1 MKAVLCKSY
10 GPPENLSFEEIES
23 PPLARGGVRIGVHAC
38 GVNFPDV
45 LIIKGEY
52 QFKPPFP
59 FSPGA
64 EVSGVVL
71 EVGSDVKNFSVGDRV
86 IGMTGWNGFAEEVVV
101 DAAKCLKMPAQMD
114 FAAAAALPMTYG
126 TSYHALV
133 QRAQLAAGETLLVHG
148 ATGGVGTAAVE
159 IGKLL
164 GAKVIATAG
173 SDEKLQTLQKL
184 YGVEHVINYR
194 TNAGWKER
202 VKELTNGNGADV
214 IYDPV
219 GGDVFEQSLRC
230 INWNGRLLV
239 VGFAS
244 GPIPSAKANLILLKG
259 CSVVGVFWGAFS
271 AREPEVNRKNFEQLM
286 TWYAQGSLKPAISHR
301 FPLERAADALNAI
314 TRREVVGKAVLLTS
328 RN

>member
-10 GPPENLSFEEIES
+10 GPPESLSFEEIDS

-71 EVGSDVKNFSVGDRV
+71 EVGSDVKDFAVGDRV

-101 DAAKCLKMPAQMD
+101 DAMKCLKMPAQMD

-159 IGKLL
+159 IGELL
-164 GAKVIATAG
+164 GARVIATAG
-173 SDEKLQTLQKL
+173 SDEKLQALQKL

-194 TNAGWKER
+194 TNTAWRER

-239 VGFAS
+239 VGFAG

-271 AREPEVNRKNFEQLM
+271 AREPEVNRKNFAQLM
-286 TWYAQGSLKPAISHR
+286 TWYEQGSLKPAISHR

-314 TRREVVGKAVLLTS
+314 VRREVVGKAVLLTS

>member
-10 GPPENLSFEEIES
+10 GPPENLSFEEVE
-23 PPLARGGVRIGVHAC
+23 PAPLARGGVRIGVHAC

-64 EVSGVVL
+64 EVSGVVI
-71 EVGSDVKNFSVGDRV
+71 EVGSEVKNFAVGDRV

-114 FAAAAALPMTYG
+114 FATAAALPMTYG

-133 QRAQLAAGETLLVHG
+133 QRGRLKEGETLLVHG

-159 IGKLL
+159 IGKRL

-194 TNAGWKER
+194 TDAAWRDR
-202 VKELTNGNGADV
+202 VKELTSGNGADV

-230 INWNGRLLV
+230 INWDGRLLV

-259 CSVVGVFWGAFS
+259 CAVVGVFWGAFS
-271 AREPEVNRKNFEQLM
+271 AREPAVNAANFQQLM
-286 TWYAQGSLKPAISHR
+286 TWYEQGSLKPAISHR

-314 TRREVVGKAVLLTS
+314 VRREVVGKAVLLTS

>member
-1 MKAVLCKSY
+1 MKAVLCKAY
-10 GPPENLSFEEIES
+10 GPPESLSFEEIES
-23 PPLARGGVRIGVHAC
+23 PALSRSSVRIGVHAC

-45 LIIKGEY
+45 LIIQGEY

-71 EVGSDVKNFSVGDRV
+71 EVGSDVTNVAVGDRV

-101 DAAKCLKMPAQMD
+101 DAGKCLKMPARMD
-114 FAAAAALPMTYG
+114 FATAAALPMTYG

-133 QRAQLAAGETLLVHG
+133 QRARLSAGETLLVHG

-164 GAKVIATAG
+164 GARVIASAG
-173 SDEKLQTLQKL
+173 SDEKLATLQKL
-184 YGVEHVINYR
+184 YGVEHVVNYR
-194 TNAGWKER
+194 TNAAWKER
-202 VKELTNGNGADV
+202 VKELTNGQGADV

-259 CSVVGVFWGAFS
+259 CAVVGVFWGAFS
-271 AREPEVNRKNFEQLM
+271 AREPEVNAANFKQLL
-286 TWYAQGSLKPAISHR
+286 TWYEQGSLKPAISHR
-301 FPLERAADALNAI
+301 FPLERAAEALNAI
-314 TRREVVGKAVLLTS
+314 VRREVVGKAVLLTS

>member
-10 GPPENLSFEEIES
+10 GPPESLTFEEIES

-86 IGMTGWNGFAEEVVV
+86 IGMTGWNGFAEEAVV

-133 QRAQLAAGETLLVHG
+133 QRANLAAGETLLVHG

-184 YGVEHVINYR
+184 YGIEHVINYR

-202 VKELTNGNGADV
+202 VKELTSGNGADV

-271 AREPEVNRKNFEQLM
+271 AREPEINRRNFEQLM
-286 TWYAQGSLKPAISHR
+286 TWYEQGLLKPAISHR